1 MPNVMGAGRPAHRC
15 ATLVAAL
22 LLALVPFGAGA
33 PGTAAARAAPAADA
47 AWTAS

>member
-1 MPNVMGAGRPAHRC
+1 MPNVREAGRPARRC

-33 PGTAAARAAPAADA
+33 PGINGQYSILDRK
-47 AWTAS
+47 SVV